1 MSKMIYRNSRT
12 FIKLIPLG
20 RWRKIDA
27 MYPLE
32 LTGNVCTSSM
42 GDNPPIG
49 LREDNVADYRKGEE
63 LMLNL

>member
-1 MSKMIYRNSRT
+1 M
-12 FIKLIPLG
+12 KLVPLG